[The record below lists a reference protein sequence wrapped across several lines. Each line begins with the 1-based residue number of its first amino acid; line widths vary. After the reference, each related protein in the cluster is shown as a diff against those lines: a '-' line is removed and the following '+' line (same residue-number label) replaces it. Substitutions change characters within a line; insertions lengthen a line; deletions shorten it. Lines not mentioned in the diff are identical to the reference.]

1 MEYDSQQAV
10 AFAMS
15 GKPVEFEDQVKLGL
29 SDRILDAIEAKRVE
43 TASKIF
49 GTPEYFDANAPEE
62 AEVETPAEAE
72 DNTEQPEAVET
83 PAEEPSSDDDSQN
96 TD

>member
-10 AFAMS
+10 AFAMA
-15 GKPVEFEDQVKLGL
+15 GKPVEFANQVHTGL

-49 GTPEYFDANAPEE
+49 GTPEYAEANPEP
-62 AEVETPAEAE
+62 EVET
-72 DNTEQPEAVET
+72 VET
-83 PAEEPSSDDDSQN
+83 PEEEETPSPDESDDEE
-96 TD
+96 